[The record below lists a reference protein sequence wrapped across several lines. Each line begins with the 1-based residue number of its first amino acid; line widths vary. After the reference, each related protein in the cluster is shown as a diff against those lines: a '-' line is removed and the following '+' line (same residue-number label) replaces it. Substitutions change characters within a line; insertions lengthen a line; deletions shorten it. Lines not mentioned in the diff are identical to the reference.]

1 MSLGLQEDPAA
12 WVAMGSVSQGSATVD
27 ANQTLHTMTQQPQ
40 IASHFDKGAQSYLS
54 AAPLQQQVA
63 LQLATALPSQ
73 VPVILD
79 LGCGP
84 GWLHPILKQHCQRLW
99 AADLSAAM
107 LAQAQ
112 QQGCAERLLQADAR
126 TLPIHDETV
135 DLVFSSLMLQWCAEP
150 AAVIDELVRILTPGG
165 RVLLSTLV
173 SGSLAEF
180 SQSWAQ
186 VDDQPH
192 QLHFL
197 AAEELMAQLR
207 HPALELVVTEQQHQL
222 YFPDVFSLSRSFKQI
237 GANYVAG
244 RQSGLTGKM
253 RWQRFAKA
261 YEQFRTPQ
269 GLPLTYQVL
278 QIQAIKTSNRQR

>member
-12 WVAMGSVSQGSATVD
+12 WVCMGSVSQGSATVD
-27 ANQTLHTMTQQPQ
+27 PNQTLHTMTQQPQ
-40 IASHFDKGAQSYLS
+40 IASHFDKGAKSYLS

-84 GWLHPILKQHCQRLW
+84 GWLHPILKQHCQSLW

-126 TLPIHDETV
+126 TLPIHDATV

-197 AAEELMAQLR
+197 AVDELMAQLR
-207 HPALELVVTEQQHQL
+207 HPALKFVVTEQQHQL
-222 YFPDVFSLSRSFKQI
+222 YFPDVFSVARSFKQI
-237 GANYVAG
+237 GANFVAG
-244 RQSGLTGKM
+244 RQQGLTGKM
-253 RWQRFAKA
+253 RWQRFAQA
-261 YEQFRTPQ
+261 YEQFRSPQ
-269 GLPLTYQVL
+269 GLPLTYRVL
-278 QIQAIKTSNRQR
+278 QIQATKTMNTAR

>member
-1 MSLGLQEDPAA
+1 MSLGLQDCAA
-12 WVAMGSVSQGSATVD
+12 DLASAAPVSQRCLSLATD
-27 ANQTLHTMTQQPQ
+27 RTSHITALQPQ
-40 IASHFDKGAQSYLS
+40 IASHFDKGAHSYLS

-63 LQLATALPSQ
+63 LQLAAALPAQ
-73 VPVILD
+73 VPVMLD

-84 GWLHPILKQHCQRLW
+84 GWLHPNLKQHCQNLW

-126 TLPIHDETV
+126 ALPIHDETV

-150 AAVIDELVRILTPGG
+150 AAVMDELVRILTPGG

-197 AAEELMAQLR
+197 AVDELMAQLR

-278 QIQAIKTSNRQR
+278 QVQAIKTSNRQR